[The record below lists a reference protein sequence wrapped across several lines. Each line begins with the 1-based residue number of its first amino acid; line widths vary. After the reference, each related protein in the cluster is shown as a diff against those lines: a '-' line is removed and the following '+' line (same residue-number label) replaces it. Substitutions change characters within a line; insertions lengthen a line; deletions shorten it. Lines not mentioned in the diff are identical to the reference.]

1 MSRFATTLL
10 SASVAAVFAVVA
22 GCESTSA
29 PAAKAG
35 GDAKPAAV
43 AAAAP
48 SGSFKSYGEPV
59 KNDGAPTV
67 TVKQLLSNV
76 SQYEGKPVRVEGAV
90 SKVCERKGCWMEM
103 ADGDKALFVKFTCPV
118 DGRLIPMDA
127 VGKRAVA
134 QGELK
139 IKEISEA
146 DARHLAEEGGKTPE
160 QVAKIVGPQK
170 QITLASPGA
179 VVYGLH

>member
-1 MSRFATTLL
+1 MKRLAIAIV
-10 SASVAAVFAVVA
+10 SASVAALVA
-22 GCESTSA
+22 ASGCESTSTG
-29 PAAKAG
+29 PAATETRQNVA
-35 GDAKPAAV
+35 PTAV
-43 AAAAP
+43 
-48 SGSFKSYGEPV
+48 FKSYGEPV
-59 KNDGAPTV
+59 KVDGATV
-67 TVKQLLSNV
+67 SVKTILADV
-76 SQYEGKPVRVEGAV
+76 SAYEGKPIRVEGAV

-103 ADGDKALFVKFTCPV
+103 SDGDKALFVKFTCPV

-127 VGKRAVA
+127 VGKRAVV

-179 VVYGLH
+179 IVYGLQ